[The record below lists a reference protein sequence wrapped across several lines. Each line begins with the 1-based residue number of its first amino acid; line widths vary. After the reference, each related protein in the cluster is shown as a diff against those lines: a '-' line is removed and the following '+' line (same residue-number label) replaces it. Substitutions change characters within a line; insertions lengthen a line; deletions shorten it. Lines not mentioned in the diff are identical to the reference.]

1 MSLRITSV
9 WMFMA
14 ILININV
21 SYAYAE
27 SDEKVPIIFNVLVI
41 DVNKLVGLSNIGRA
55 VQGRYE
61 RAKYE
66 LDNEF
71 EFLKKELIAEE
82 LRLSKIRPKTSI
94 AEFRQLAKD
103 FDQKTTEVREAY
115 IERKNNIE
123 NLLKISRRK
132 ILEAAVPYL
141 KQILNQNNA
150 TVLIRKDQTVLSANS
165 VDITDLA
172 INTINKSLDT
182 NSFLDDKW
190 RN

>member
-14 ILININV
+14 ILIYINV

-55 VQGRYE
+55 VQGKYE
-61 RAKYE
+61 RTKYE

-103 FDQKTTEVREAY
+103 FDKRTTEVREAY
-115 IERKNNIE
+115 IERKNHIE
-123 NLLKISRRK
+123 NVLKVSRRK
-132 ILEAAVPYL
+132 ILEASVPYL

-150 TVLIRKDQTVLSANS
+150 TVLIRKDQTVLSANG

-182 NSFLDDKW
+182 SSFLDDKW

>member
-1 MSLRITSV
+1 MFLRITSI

-14 ILININV
+14 ILIYINV
-21 SYAYAE
+21 GYAYAE

-55 VQGRYE
+55 VQGEYE
-61 RAKYE
+61 TAKYE

-94 AEFRQLAKD
+94 AEFRKLAKD
-103 FDQKTTEVREAY
+103 FDQRTTEVREAY

-123 NLLKISRRK
+123 NILKISRRK
-132 ILEAAVPYL
+132 ILEASVPYL

-150 TVLIRKDQTVLSANS
+150 TVLIRKDQTVLSANG

-182 NSFLDDKW
+182 SSFLDDKW

>member
-1 MSLRITSV
+1 MFLRITSF

-14 ILININV
+14 ILIYINV
-21 SYAYAE
+21 GYAYAE

-55 VQGRYE
+55 VQEEYE
-61 RAKYE
+61 TAKYE

-94 AEFRQLAKD
+94 AEFRRLAKD
-103 FDQKTTEVREAY
+103 FDQRTTEVREAY

-123 NLLKISRRK
+123 NILKISRRK
-132 ILEAAVPYL
+132 ILEASVPYL

-150 TVLIRKDQTVLSANS
+150 TVLIRKDQTVLSANG

-182 NSFLDDKW
+182 SSFLDDKW

>member
-1 MSLRITSV
+1 MFLRITSF

-14 ILININV
+14 ILIYINAG
-21 SYAYAE
+21 YAYAE

-55 VQGRYE
+55 VQEEYE
-61 RAKYE
+61 TAKYE

-94 AEFRQLAKD
+94 AEFRKLAKD
-103 FDQKTTEVREAY
+103 FDQRTTEVREAY

-123 NLLKISRRK
+123 NILKISRRK
-132 ILEAAVPYL
+132 ILEASVPYL

-150 TVLIRKDQTVLSANS
+150 TVLIRKDQTVLSANG

-182 NSFLDDKW
+182 SSFLDDKW

>member
-1 MSLRITSV
+1 
-9 WMFMA
+9 MA
-14 ILININV
+14 ILIYINV
-21 SYAYAE
+21 GYAYAE

-55 VQGRYE
+55 VQEEYE
-61 RAKYE
+61 TAKYE

-94 AEFRQLAKD
+94 AEFRKLAKD
-103 FDQKTTEVREAY
+103 FDQRTTEVREAY

-123 NLLKISRRK
+123 NILKISRRK
-132 ILEAAVPYL
+132 ILEASVPYL

-150 TVLIRKDQTVLSANS
+150 TVLIRKDQTVLSANG

-182 NSFLDDKW
+182 SSFLDDKW

>member
-1 MSLRITSV
+1 MFLRITSV

-14 ILININV
+14 ILIYINV
-21 SYAYAE
+21 GNAYAE

-55 VQGRYE
+55 VQGKYE

-94 AEFRQLAKD
+94 AEFRKLAKD
-103 FDQKTTEVREAY
+103 FDQRTTEVREAY

-123 NLLKISRRK
+123 NILKISRRK
-132 ILEAAVPYL
+132 ILEASVPYL

-150 TVLIRKDQTVLSANS
+150 TVLIRKDQTVLSANG

-182 NSFLDDKW
+182 SSFLDDKW

>member
-1 MSLRITSV
+1 MFLRITSV

-14 ILININV
+14 ILIYINV
-21 SYAYAE
+21 GYAYAE

-55 VQGRYE
+55 VQEEYE
-61 RAKYE
+61 TAKYE

-103 FDQKTTEVREAY
+103 FDQRTTEVREAY

-123 NLLKISRRK
+123 NILKISRRK
-132 ILEAAVPYL
+132 ILEASVPYL

-150 TVLIRKDQTVLSANS
+150 TVLIRKDQTVLSANG

-182 NSFLDDKW
+182 SSFLDDKW

>member
-1 MSLRITSV
+1 
-9 WMFMA
+9 MA
-14 ILININV
+14 ILIYINV

-55 VQGRYE
+55 VQGKYE

-103 FDQKTTEVREAY
+103 FDKRTTEVREAY

-123 NLLKISRRK
+123 NILKISRRK
-132 ILEAAVPYL
+132 ILEASVPYL

-150 TVLIRKDQTVLSANS
+150 TVLIRKDQTVLSANG

-172 INTINKSLDT
+172 INTINKNLDT
-182 NSFLDDKW
+182 SSFLNNNW

>member
-14 ILININV
+14 ILIYINV
-21 SYAYAE
+21 GNAYAE

-55 VQGRYE
+55 VQGEYE

-103 FDQKTTEVREAY
+103 FDQRTTEVREAY

-123 NLLKISRRK
+123 NILKISRRK
-132 ILEAAVPYL
+132 ILEASVPYL

-150 TVLIRKDQTVLSANS
+150 TVLIRKDQTVLSANG

-182 NSFLDDKW
+182 SSFLNNNW

>member
-1 MSLRITSV
+1 MFFRITSV

-14 ILININV
+14 ILIDLNV
-21 SYAYAE
+21 GYAYAE

-55 VQGRYE
+55 VQGKYE

-103 FDQKTTEVREAY
+103 FDKRTTEVREAY

-123 NLLKISRRK
+123 NILKISRRK
-132 ILEAAVPYL
+132 ILEASVPYL

-150 TVLIRKDQTVLSANS
+150 TVLIRKDQTVLSANG

-182 NSFLDDKW
+182 SSFLDDKW

>member
-1 MSLRITSV
+1 
-9 WMFMA
+9 MA
-14 ILININV
+14 ILIYINV
-21 SYAYAE
+21 GYAYAE

-41 DVNKLVGLSNIGRA
+41 DVKKLVGLSDIGRA
-55 VQGRYE
+55 VQGEYE

-94 AEFRQLAKD
+94 AEFRKLAKD
-103 FDQKTTEVREAY
+103 FDQRTTEVREAY

-123 NLLKISRRK
+123 NILKISRRK
-132 ILEAAVPYL
+132 ILEASVPYL

-150 TVLIRKDQTVLSANS
+150 TVLIRKDQTVLSANG

-182 NSFLDDKW
+182 SSFLDDKW

>member
-1 MSLRITSV
+1 MFLRITSV

-14 ILININV
+14 ILIYINV
-21 SYAYAE
+21 GYAYAE

-55 VQGRYE
+55 VQGKYE

-103 FDQKTTEVREAY
+103 FDKRTTEVREAY

-123 NLLKISRRK
+123 NILKISRRK
-132 ILEAAVPYL
+132 ILEASVPYL

-150 TVLIRKDQTVLSANS
+150 TVLIRKDQTVLSANG

-182 NSFLDDKW
+182 SSFLDDKW

>member
-14 ILININV
+14 ILIYINV
-21 SYAYAE
+21 GNAYAE

-55 VQGRYE
+55 VQGKYE

-103 FDQKTTEVREAY
+103 FDKRTTEVREAY

-123 NLLKISRRK
+123 NILKISRRK
-132 ILEAAVPYL
+132 ILEASVPYL

-150 TVLIRKDQTVLSANS
+150 TVLLRKDQTVLSANG

-182 NSFLDDKW
+182 SSFLNNNW

>member
-1 MSLRITSV
+1 
-9 WMFMA
+9 MA
-14 ILININV
+14 ILIYING

-55 VQGRYE
+55 VQGKYE

-103 FDQKTTEVREAY
+103 FDKRTTEVREAY

-123 NLLKISRRK
+123 NILKISRRK
-132 ILEAAVPYL
+132 ILEASVPYL

-150 TVLIRKDQTVLSANS
+150 TVLIRKDQTVLSANG

-182 NSFLDDKW
+182 SSFLNNNW